1 MSIILIMDKELK
13 ELLHHIESIIWDPR
27 VTDTSKVNSIQNLLY
42 QHGANQDH
50 RSGDL
55 FDEHK

>member
-1 MSIILIMDKELK
+1 MSNMDKELK

-42 QHGANQDH
+42 QWGANQDH
-50 RSGDL
+50 RSGGV